1 MGKEL
6 NLFPTEKY
14 IRVQISESI
23 LLRIFRKILCDQ
35 ILFEEVNEIMYIEL
49 LVHGTYFGY
58 HGVLIQC
65 EKLITI
71 LSTVL

>member
-35 ILFEEVNEIMYIEL
+35 ILFENYL
-49 LVHGTYFGY
+49 
-58 HGVLIQC
+58 
-65 EKLITI
+65 
-71 LSTVL
+71 